1 MAIRLFIVLVIL
13 TTLAVS
19 GCGRS
24 NKPRIN
30 TDTGPVIVTLVS
42 PVTTTIQEAE
52 NPNVQV
58 TISIDSTASFD
69 VTVPLT
75 FSGSATR
82 DHDYSASDDIIVVP
96 QNATSASVNLD
107 VYRDFDLEGDETI
120 TVGLGEIVGYVE
132 AGPMSSFE
140 LTILDGESVT
150 VDKTPE
156 DGGADLVL
164 FPTHYIVN
172 DASIDFGILVLN
184 FSNES
189 VAPTQLFVDWSS
201 DLDFETDVNPLGIIE
216 IPAFEPDVF
225 VFPEIHEFTLPLNL
239 LAPDQS
245 YYIKAYLSD
254 VPEETGDGR
263 DSNNEYH
270 FGFSTTSEGKVRTRC
285 EAPMRDA
292 GPTGSDPL
300 FPEQWNLQNTG
311 QSGFAMNPGV
321 AGADLQM
328 TGAIDNGQNGD
339 GVKLAV
345 VDTGLEICH
354 PDLAD
359 NIEEGQ
365 SYNFAFENTAG
376 STVSDPF
383 NHDIL
388 GDHGTSVAGVAAA
401 VANNGLGGR
410 GVAPDIE
417 LRGFNLGSYPGADY
431 EVGLLKTLG
440 GSSSHPDSASAHIF
454 NMSFGIF
461 VPSQNSE
468 KDFVNLVKMGTSDLR
483 EGLGVL
489 YVRAGGNA
497 FSFCGGAHPL
507 NREVGCIS
515 SNSDPDQNLPY
526 LITVGAFN
534 AKDVKSSYSSAGA
547 NLWVV
552 APGGED
558 GEEYPAII
566 TTDQIGVHAGYS
578 SIIDSPLTAD
588 HPLNPDGDYISAF
601 GGTSSAAPA
610 TAGVIAILLG
620 VNPDLTWRD
629 IKHILA
635 ASARKIDPD
644 IAAVRVAFNGQ
655 PYIAQHAWQTN
666 AAGYA
671 YHNWYGFGAVAVDE
685 AVVMA
690 NGYTSNGLGE
700 FVQSPWFEA
709 TSDMEAVDIPD
720 RDGAGVTDMLEVTE
734 LPNTANMEA
743 VILDITVNHS
753 YGSDLGVTLT
763 SPGGTESIVNAPF
776 NPILDGFPGML
787 GWQLMSNAFYGE
799 DPNGTWTLQV
809 VDLVTG
815 DTGRLGSWRLRFYY
829 GDHPD

>member
-1 MAIRLFIVLVIL
+1 MLLIL

-24 NKPRIN
+24 DKSGIN
-30 TDTGPVIVTLVS
+30 TDTGPVIVTLVA

-58 TISIDSTASFD
+58 AISIDSTASFD

-82 DHDYSASDDIIVVP
+82 DHDYTASADQIVVP

-107 VYRDFDLEGDETI
+107 VFRDFDQEGDETI
-120 TVGLGEIVGYVE
+120 TVSLGEIVGYVE

-156 DGGADLVL
+156 DMGADLVL

-172 DASIDFGILVLN
+172 DASVDFGILVLN

-201 DLDFETDVNPLGIIE
+201 DLDFETDVNPLGIID

-239 LAPDQS
+239 LAPDQG
-245 YYIKAYLSD
+245 YYIKAYLGD
-254 VPEETGDGR
+254 VTEETGDGS
-263 DSNNEYH
+263 DSNNEYLI
-270 FGFSTTSEGKVRTRC
+270 GFSTTSDGKVRTRC
-285 EAPMRDA
+285 EAPVRAA

-300 FPEQWNLQNTG
+300 FPEQWHLQNTG
-311 QSGFAMNPGV
+311 QSGFAMNPGI

-328 TGAIDNGQNGD
+328 TGAIDNGHNGD

-345 VDTGLEICH
+345 IDTGLEICH
-354 PDLAD
+354 PDLAA
-359 NIEEGQ
+359 NIEQGK

-376 STVSDPF
+376 SAVSDPF

-417 LRGFNLGSYPGADY
+417 LRGFNLGSYPDNDY
-431 EVGLLKTLG
+431 AAGLFRSLG

-461 VPSQNSE
+461 VPSQNPE
-468 KDFVNLVKMGTSDLR
+468 EDFVKLVKMGTTDLR
-483 EGLGVL
+483 EGLGAF
-489 YVRAGGNA
+489 YVKAAGNA
-497 FSFCGGAHPL
+497 FSFCEGAHPL
-507 NREVGCIS
+507 NREIGCIN

-534 AKDVKSSYSSAGA
+534 AQDVKSSYSSAGA

-558 GEEYPAII
+558 GVEHPAII
-566 TTDQIGVHAGYS
+566 TTDQFGVHAGYS
-578 SIIDSPLTAD
+578 SIVDNPLTAD
-588 HPLNPDGDYISAF
+588 NPLDPDGDYISAF

-629 IKHILA
+629 VKHILA

-644 IAAVRVAFNGQ
+644 IPAVRVAFNGQ

-690 NGYTSNGLGE
+690 DGYTPNGLGE
-700 FVQSPWFEA
+700 FVESPWFEA
-709 TSDMEAVDIPD
+709 TSDMETMDIPD
-720 RDGAGVTDMLEVTE
+720 RDGAGVTEMLEVTE
-734 LPNTANMEA
+734 LPNTANIEA
-743 VILDITVNHS
+743 VILDITVYHS

-776 NPILDGFPGML
+776 NPILDGFPGMP
-787 GWQLMSNAFYGE
+787 GWQVMSNAFYGE